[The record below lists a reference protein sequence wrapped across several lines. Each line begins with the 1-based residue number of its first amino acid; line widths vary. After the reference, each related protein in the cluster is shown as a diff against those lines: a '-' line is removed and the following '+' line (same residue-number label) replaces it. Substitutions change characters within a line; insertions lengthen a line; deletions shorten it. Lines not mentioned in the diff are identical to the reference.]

1 MTTAVLEPVRNLL
14 LQLERRLR
22 GDVDSMTREVSCG
35 TEMQSGGNL
44 SNGPVEDR
52 AEHGSDSSDEDV
64 TIGLLE
70 LESARLGEIAAALDL
85 IAGGTFGRCEECARA
100 IASDRLR
107 AIPFTRLCIA
117 CARREHK
124 GSTPAGVKL

>member
-1 MTTAVLEPVRNLL
+1 MTKTELEPVRNLL
-14 LQLERRLR
+14 LRLERRLR
-22 GDVDSMTREVSCG
+22 GDVAGLTNEVSCG

-44 SNGPVEDR
+44 SNAPVEDR
-52 AEHGSDSSDEDV
+52 AERGSDSSDEDV

-70 LESARLGEIAAALDL
+70 LESDRLGEITAALDR
-85 IAGGTFGRCEECARA
+85 IAGGTFGRCEGCARD

-117 CARREHK
+117 CARREHQ
-124 GSTPAGVKL
+124 G

>member
-1 MTTAVLEPVRNLL
+1 MTKTELELVRKLL

-22 GDVDSMTREVSCG
+22 GDVDCLTEEVSCG

-44 SNGPVEDR
+44 SNIFVEDR
-52 AEHGSDSSDEDV
+52 AERGSDSSDDDV

-70 LESARLGEIAAALDL
+70 LESARLGEVTAALDR
-85 IAGGTFGRCEECARA
+85 ISEGTFGRCEGCRRA
-100 IASDRLR
+100 IPSGRLK

-117 CARREHK
+117 CAHK
-124 GSTPAGVKL
+124 TPQE